1 MPKMRSWT
9 ELESYSVHSETKS
22 NLNESLMFYSQSLWT
37 NFSKLSPFLFTAF
50 SFMKDSGRGSHPIY
64 FIVVEAGAG
73 RSGAQGLG
81 WLQNILS
88 GTLDF
93 ELRGWPV
100 HTENVHRS
108 LRQSRSRIKN
118 NVSLSM
124 IKSILSVLLICRA
137 IMQKMYY
144 IFWNICAAYP

>member
-73 RSGAQGLG
+73 RGGAQGLG

-100 HTENVHRS
+100 QTENVHRS
-108 LRQSRSRIKN
+108 LRQSIQKVRIMSH
-118 NVSLSM
+118 SLF
-124 IKSILSVLLICRA
+124 R
-137 IMQKMYY
+137 
-144 IFWNICAAYP
+144 

>member
-9 ELESYSVHSETKS
+9 ELESYLVHSETKS

-73 RSGAQGLG
+73 RGGEQWAGLATEH
-81 WLQNILS
+81 S

-93 ELRGWPV
+93 ELGGWPV
-100 HTENVHRS
+100 PV
-108 LRQSRSRIKN
+108 
-118 NVSLSM
+118 
-124 IKSILSVLLICRA
+124 
-137 IMQKMYY
+137 
-144 IFWNICAAYP
+144 P

>member
-1 MPKMRSWT
+1 MFLAIPKMRSWT
-9 ELESYSVHSETKS
+9 ELESYLVHSETKS

-73 RSGAQGLG
+73 RGGEQWAGLATEH
-81 WLQNILS
+81 S

-93 ELRGWPV
+93 ELGGWPV
-100 HTENVHRS
+100 PV
-108 LRQSRSRIKN
+108 
-118 NVSLSM
+118 
-124 IKSILSVLLICRA
+124 
-137 IMQKMYY
+137 
-144 IFWNICAAYP
+144 P

>member
-1 MPKMRSWT
+1 MIFLAMPKMRSWT
-9 ELESYSVHSETKS
+9 ELESYLVHSETKS

-73 RSGAQGLG
+73 RGGEQGLG

-100 HTENVHRS
+100 QTENADPRV
-108 LRQSRSRIKN
+108 K
-118 NVSLSM
+118 
-124 IKSILSVLLICRA
+124 
-137 IMQKMYY
+137 
-144 IFWNICAAYP
+144 

>member
-9 ELESYSVHSETKS
+9 ELESYLVHSETKS

-73 RSGAQGLG
+73 RGGDGYRTFYLRL
-81 WLQNILS
+81 W
-88 GTLDF
+88 TLNL
-93 ELRGWPV
+93 EAMATLASPNR
-100 HTENVHRS
+100 
-108 LRQSRSRIKN
+108 K
-118 NVSLSM
+118 
-124 IKSILSVLLICRA
+124 
-137 IMQKMYY
+137 
-144 IFWNICAAYP
+144 CA